1 VPGDSDQGE
10 SEIDILA
17 EIAEDMKNL

>member
-17 EIAEDMKNL
+17 EIAEDMNNL

>member
-17 EIAEDMKNL
+17 EIAGDMENL